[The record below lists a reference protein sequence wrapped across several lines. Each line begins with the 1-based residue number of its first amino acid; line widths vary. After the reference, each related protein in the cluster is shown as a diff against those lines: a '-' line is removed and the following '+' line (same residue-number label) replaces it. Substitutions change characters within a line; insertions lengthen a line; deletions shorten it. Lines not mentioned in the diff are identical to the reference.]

1 MPERSRA
8 ELERALHVVE
18 ARLRGRID
26 LETLF
31 TRAQL
36 LDRLG
41 RSEDARQGYVE
52 VLRRDA
58 AHFGALNGLGTI
70 LYKAGLTNDA
80 TTVYLA
86 AVSKH
91 PENAIAHANFAYML
105 LRGGDAARA
114 REHYAIALQLEPGNL
129 EAHRGLALA
138 LEALGESDAAQ
149 EHRAAGFAAAPLTA
163 IPFRGTGQPVRVL
176 LLVVAGSGN
185 LRADE
190 HLDDRIFAT
199 TKLVVEYADRVAE
212 LPPHDLL
219 FNAVGDA
226 DNSSAA
232 LDAAEAVLVRTRA
245 PIVNAPA
252 AVRATGRATNAARL
266 RALPDVVAPRIE
278 SVEKSALLAA
288 DACVRLEAQG
298 WQLPLLL
305 RSPGF
310 HAGSNFA
317 RVDRWDDLATVAQ
330 ALPGTTLFLIAFVD
344 VREPSGEVCKY
355 RVMSVGGRLYPLHL
369 AIAPQW
375 KVHYF
380 SAQMSERADHRAREA
395 CFLSDMRGT
404 LGARATAALERVAE
418 TLALDYAG
426 IDFSLDAAGRAV
438 VFEANATMVVPV
450 PDADP
455 RWEYRREPVA
465 TIRAAVRR
473 MLLTKANRLDA
484 EPNPSG

>member
-1 MPERSRA
+1 MPERSRG
-8 ELERALHVVE
+8 ELESALHVVE
-18 ARLRGRID
+18 ARLRGRFD

-41 RSEDARQGYVE
+41 RSEEARQGYVE

-91 PENAIAHANFAYML
+91 PGNPIAHANFAYML

-114 REHYAIALQLEPGNL
+114 REHYGIALQLEPGNL

-232 LDAAEAVLVRTRA
+232 LDAAEGVLARTRA

-266 RALPDVVAPRIE
+266 RALRDVVAPRIE
-278 SVEKSALLAA
+278 SIEKSALLAA
-288 DACVRLEAQG
+288 DARARLEAQG
-298 WQLPLLL
+298 WQLPVLL

-317 RVDRWDDLATVAQ
+317 RVDRWDDLAAAAQ
-330 ALPGTTLFLIAFVD
+330 ALPGTRLFIIAFVD

-355 RVMSVGGRLYPLHL
+355 RVMCVGGRLYPLHL

-395 CFLSDMRGT
+395 RFLSDMQGT

-426 IDFSLDAAGRAV
+426 IDFSLDGEGRAV

-450 PDADP
+450 PDADA

-473 MLLTKANRLDA
+473 MLLAKANRLDA
-484 EPNPSG
+484 ELRPSG